1 MKEGEESERES
12 NRKVETDRLRV
23 TDKRDLKREQEGG
36 RDRVIKEKRDKET
49 DRHKQTNTNK
59 ERK

>member
-1 MKEGEESERES
+1 MREC

-23 TDKRDLKREQEGG
+23 TDKRDSKREQEGG
-36 RDRVIKEKRDKET
+36 KDRVRKEKRDKET